1 MKKYILGIDLG
12 TGNSCMSVIESGE
25 PTILENAEG
34 KRTTPSI
41 IGFTKSGEILVGEA
55 AKRQA
60 VTNATNT
67 VYAVKRLMGQPY
79 KDIKE
84 FVDKLPY
91 KVVEAANGM
100 CEIIVELGGE
110 EKRYTP
116 EQISAMILQKLKTD
130 AEAKLGTTITDAII
144 TVPAYFNAQQRQA
157 TKDAGTIAGL
167 NVLRT
172 IAEPTSASLAYGL
185 AKDENEKIIVFDL
198 GSGTLDVSVLELGD
212 GVFEVLA
219 TNGDVELGGTDWDN
233 ALMDWL
239 VSEFKSETGIDLSKD
254 SMAVQRLKEEAE
266 KAKIALSSAQTIDVN
281 LPFITADASGPK
293 HLNKTLTRAK
303 FEQLTQHLVDRT
315 IAPFKKSME
324 DANVSIEDIN
334 KVVLVGGQ
342 TRSPAVQALVNELTK
357 KEPCKGVNPDEC
369 VAAGA
374 AIQGSVLTGENT
386 DILLLDVTPLSLGIC
401 VNQNE
406 MNILIE
412 KNTTIPAKK
421 SQVYSTAVDNQP
433 AVTIQVA
440 TGERPRFSD
449 NKLLGTFNLE
459 GIAPA
464 PRGIPQIEV
473 TFDIDANGILKVTAV
488 DKGTGKEQSIS
499 ITDSGNL
506 SKEDIE
512 KMKKDAELNAEADKK
527 YKELSEAK
535 NRAEGLVY
543 AAEKAVEENK
553 EKVAQE
559 LVDEVN
565 KAVEEVKA
573 VKDSEDVEAIKA
585 KTEELNKAM
594 MKIGEE
600 IYKQQQAE
608 AATQQPQEN
617 TTTKDTNTKEDPSVV
632 DV

>member
-12 TGNSCMSVIESGE
+12 STNSAMAIVEGGE
-25 PTILENAEG
+25 ASILENAEG

-41 IGFTKSGEILVGEA
+41 VGFAKNGEILVGEA

-60 VTNATNT
+60 TTNAKNT
-67 VYAVKRLMGQPY
+67 IYVVKRLMGQTY
-79 KDIKE
+79 DSVKDFIDS
-84 FVDKLPY
+84 VPY
-91 KVVEAANGM
+91 KVVKADNGM
-100 CEIIVELGGE
+100 CEIVVEQNGE
-110 EKRYTP
+110 EKKYTP

-172 IAEPTSASLAYGL
+172 IAEPTAAALAYGL
-185 AKDENEKIIVFDL
+185 AKDTNEKIAVYDL
-198 GSGTLDVSVLELGD
+198 GGATFDASILELGD

-219 TNGDVELGGTDWDN
+219 TNGDVQLGGIDWDTAVVN
-233 ALMDWL
+233 WL
-239 VSEFKSETGIDLSKD
+239 VSEFKSENGIDLLQD
-254 SMAVQRLKEEAE
+254 SMATQRLVEEAE
-266 KAKIALSSAQTIDVN
+266 KAKISLSSSQSVDIN

-315 IAPFKKSME
+315 VSPFKKSIEEADTKM
-324 DANVSIEDIN
+324 EDIN

-342 TRSPAVQALVNELTK
+342 TRSPAVQELIKSTTG

-369 VAAGA
+369 VACGA

-527 YKELSEAK
+527 YKELSEVK

-573 VKDSEDVEAIKA
+573 VKDSEDVETIKA

-617 TTTKDTNTKEDPSVV
+617 TTTDTKEDVV

>member
-41 IGFTKSGEILVGEA
+41 VGFTKSGEILVGES

-60 VTNATNT
+60 VINAANT

-91 KVVEAANGM
+91 KVVEASNGM

-110 EKRYTP
+110 EKHYTP

-172 IAEPTSASLAYGL
+172 IAEPTSAALAYGL
-185 AKDENEKIIVFDL
+185 AKDENEKIIVVDT
-198 GSGTLDVSVLELGD
+198 GSGTYDVSVLELGD

-266 KAKIALSSAQTIDVN
+266 KTKIALSSAQTIDIN

-303 FEQLTQHLVDRT
+303 FEQLTQHLVDRLVP
-315 IAPFKKSME
+315 PFKKSME

-342 TRSPAVQALVNELTK
+342 TRSPAIQALVYKLTN
-357 KEPCKGVNPDEC
+357 KEPCKGINPDEC

-440 TGERPRFSD
+440 TGERPRFND

-535 NRAEGLVY
+535 NKADGLVY

-553 EKVAQE
+553 EKITQE

-585 KTEELNKAM
+585 KTEKLNKAM

-600 IYKQQQAE
+600 IYKQQQAA

-617 TTTKDTNTKEDPSVV
+617 TTTKEDPNVV

>member
-41 IGFTKSGEILVGEA
+41 VGFTKSGEILVGES

-60 VTNATNT
+60 ITNAANT

-84 FVDKLPY
+84 FVNKLPY

-110 EKRYTP
+110 EKHYTP

-185 AKDENEKIIVFDL
+185 AKDENEKIIVFDT

-266 KAKIALSSAQTIDVN
+266 KTKIALSSAQTIDIN

-303 FEQLTQHLVDRT
+303 FEQLTQHLVDRLVP
-315 IAPFKKSME
+315 PFKKSME
-324 DANVSIEDIN
+324 DANVSMEDIN

-342 TRSPAVQALVNELTK
+342 TRSPAIQALVYELTK
-357 KEPCKGVNPDEC
+357 KEPCKGINPDEC

-440 TGERPRFSD
+440 TGERPRFGD

-499 ITDSGNL
+499 ITNSGNL

-535 NRAEGLVY
+535 NRADGLVY

-553 EKVAQE
+553 ERVTQE

-573 VKDSEDVEAIKA
+573 VKDSEDVETIKA

-600 IYKQQQAE
+600 IYKQQQA
-608 AATQQPQEN
+608 ATATQKPQEN
-617 TTTKDTNTKEDPSVV
+617 ATTKEDPNVV